1 MSIYI
6 NYLIKRSLVITGFV
20 FGLFI
25 FVDFLFNLIGE
36 FEDLSLT
43 YTFIKAF
50 NFSLLSIPDRAY
62 AFIEGS
68 CLLGFMIAM
77 GLSQEEGNLNVLRS
91 SGISPLKIVLL
102 TSIGPLSIAF
112 FFMFGSEFIFKDI
125 GNKAVINK
133 TIMTSSINNAQ
144 EESVWLIDGN
154 KFLNFERK
162 IGDQIFGVQYFEL
175 QDNKINLAL
184 SSLSAEIK
192 NSEIN
197 FDNSTSLTINKN
209 LSSTS
214 NNKSLIK
221 DFNFP
226 IIISK
231 SLRDIETLTMRE
243 SYNLNQLLSGDIGK
257 QDRIFKA
264 HIEKKFYKFLFM
276 PISIIILILFF
287 GYFIFGSL
295 RDSSPGSKI
304 VISVLGAFVYQIIQD
319 LTISIAISFNMFLL
333 IGVCLPAF
341 ILLMSSFIMYR
352 RLN

>member
-6 NYLIKRSLVITGFV
+6 TYLIKRSLAITCFV

-25 FVDFLFNLIGE
+25 LVDFLFNLIGE
-36 FEDLSLT
+36 LEDLSLT

-91 SGISPLKIVLL
+91 SGISPLKIVILS
-102 TSIGPLSIAF
+102 SIGPLSIAF
-112 FFMFGSEFIFKDI
+112 FFLLGSEFLFKEI
-125 GNKAVINK
+125 GNKAEINK
-133 TIMTSSINNAQ
+133 AIATSSSNSTQ

-175 QDNKINLAL
+175 KNNKVMLAQMAP
-184 SSLSAEIK
+184 SAKIK
-192 NSEIN
+192 NSEIK
-197 FDNSTSLTINKN
+197 FDSLYTTINKN
-209 LSSTS
+209 PSQKFNEKMLK
-214 NNKSLIK
+214 KS
-221 DFNFP
+221 FNFP
-226 IIISK
+226 KVISK
-231 SLRDIETLTMRE
+231 NLRDIENLTIRE
-243 SYNLNQLLSGDIGK
+243 SYSLNQILSGDIGK
-257 QDRIFKA
+257 QDRFFKA
-264 HIEKKFYKFLFM
+264 HVEKKIYKFFFM
-276 PISIIILILFF
+276 LISITILILFF

-304 VISVLGAFVYQIIQD
+304 VISVLGAFVYQIMQD
-319 LTISIAISFNMFLL
+319 LTISIAISFNIFLF
-333 IGVCLPAF
+333 IGICLPALV
-341 ILLMSSFIMYR
+341 LLLCSFFMYR